1 LRARTNRQLSAVFR
15 QRFGDGLPDLS
26 VATHPRHYGHF
37 SFKTDLHVI
46 PSGAYLNIA
55 RRIDVSSIGMAVP
68 GLNLQ
73 VRRAPRR
80 KVGEQMNRERIE
92 DTVRLW
98 QAEPDKAKGKPTVIA
113 RAEGGEAV
121 MEHGSFS
128 WRTDMP
134 VPLGGTNEAPS
145 PTALLLSAL
154 AGCAVVFIRDTLA
167 PQLAVTVDAIEAT
180 AECVTDARGLLGMNG
195 VAPDLSNV
203 GLTIAIQ
210 SPEDEDA
217 VRRVYQAWQERCPVY
232 LALTKALPVAT
243 SLDIKRP

>member
-1 LRARTNRQLSAVFR
+1 
-15 QRFGDGLPDLS
+15 
-26 VATHPRHYGHF
+26 
-37 SFKTDLHVI
+37 
-46 PSGAYLNIA
+46 
-55 RRIDVSSIGMAVP
+55 M
-68 GLNLQ
+68 
-73 VRRAPRR
+73 R
-80 KVGEQMNRERIE
+80 KVGDQMNRERIE
-92 DTVRLW
+92 ETVRLW

-113 RAEGGEAV
+113 RAEGSKAV

-167 PQLAVTVDAIEAT
+167 PQLGVTVEAIEAT
-180 AECVTDARGLLGMNG
+180 AQCETDARGLLGMDS
-195 VAPDLSNV
+195 VAPDVRNV
-203 GLTIAIQ
+203 GLSIAIQ

-243 SLDIKRP
+243 TLDIKRS

>member
-1 LRARTNRQLSAVFR
+1 
-15 QRFGDGLPDLS
+15 
-26 VATHPRHYGHF
+26 
-37 SFKTDLHVI
+37 
-46 PSGAYLNIA
+46 
-55 RRIDVSSIGMAVP
+55 
-68 GLNLQ
+68 
-73 VRRAPRR
+73 
-80 KVGEQMNRERIE
+80 MNRDRIE
-92 DTVRLW
+92 ETVRLW
-98 QAEPDKAKGKPTVIA
+98 QAQPENAKGKPTVIA
-113 RAEGGEAV
+113 RAEGSKAV

-167 PQLAVTVDAIEAT
+167 PQLGVTLDAIEAT

-203 GLTIAIQ
+203 GLTITIQ
-210 SPEDEDA
+210 SSEPEDA
-217 VRRVYQAWQERCPVY
+217 LRRVYQAWQERCPVY

-243 SLDIKRP
+243 SLEIKRA

>member
-1 LRARTNRQLSAVFR
+1 
-15 QRFGDGLPDLS
+15 
-26 VATHPRHYGHF
+26 
-37 SFKTDLHVI
+37 
-46 PSGAYLNIA
+46 
-55 RRIDVSSIGMAVP
+55 
-68 GLNLQ
+68 
-73 VRRAPRR
+73 
-80 KVGEQMNRERIE
+80 MNRERIE
-92 DTVRLW
+92 ETVRLW

-113 RAEGGEAV
+113 RAEGSKAV

-134 VPLGGTNEAPS
+134 VSLGGTNEAPS

-167 PQLAVTVDAIEAT
+167 PQLGVTVDAIEAT
-180 AECVTDARGLLGMNG
+180 AQCEADARGLLGMDS
-195 VAPDLSNV
+195 VAPDVRNV

-243 SLDIKRP
+243 TLDIKRY